1 MIATES
7 DMNEVNVPV
16 KRNVSFL
23 LGLGIVFFPIVF
35 VWFLLR
41 KGHSVLARIIGF
53 GWLILGILAISVAPS
68 SGTRNST
75 QSTASIA
82 TAPAT
87 VSSSAPATASAEP
100 MKAYTAIQ
108 VAKSYDENTVAAD
121 ALFKDKKVKVTG
133 RITDINTDF
142 MGNPYLVLAGT
153 NQFMGPQF
161 KFEKSDMSVM
171 AALKK
176 GATVSVICTG
186 IGDVVKT
193 PMFEDCS
200 MAK

>member
-1 MIATES
+1 MK
-7 DMNEVNVPV
+7 VNVPV

-41 KGHSVLARIIGF
+41 KGHSALARIIGF
-53 GWLILGILAISVAPS
+53 GWLILGVLAVSVAPS
-68 SGTRNST
+68 SGSRNAA
-75 QSTASIA
+75 QSTAPEA
-82 TAPAT
+82 TL
-87 VSSSAPATASAEP
+87 SAPAPAEP
-100 MKAYTAIQ
+100 IKAYTATQ

-121 ALFKDKKVKVTG
+121 VLFKDKKVNVTG

-142 MGNPYLVLAGT
+142 MGNPYLVLAGS

-161 KFEKSDMSVM
+161 KFQKTDKAVM